1 MKRIDTTKAR
11 RRAVLMAGA
20 LFGLW
25 SLFTIFEAATHR
37 PLSCEKCGSEMRPFK
52 EGTDR
57 EDSDI
62 LDCVNPECTWMV
74 NLRHTRRFSK

>member
-1 MKRIDTTKAR
+1 MKRLDMTKAR
-11 RRAVLMAGA
+11 RRAVVTAGV

-25 SLFTIFEAATHR
+25 SLYAIFEAATR
-37 PLSCEKCGSEMRPFK
+37 EPLRCEKCGSEMRPFK

-62 LDCVNPECTWMV
+62 LECSNADCTWMV